1 LDGFYDVYG
10 VISNPNSQGKMPSLV
25 DLQAIPVSDNID
37 YEVVLVNRTVDHAL
51 QQLERRV
58 ASISSECK
66 AVEHGPISS
75 GLVQKI
81 ADLVVDSMGGPVGDA
96 EDMLRKWTFKS
107 YELRTS
113 LNTIVLPLGLLEV
126 GLSRHRAL
134 LFKVTYSFMSSLIT
148 KFNSLVMTKIN
159 TEFNYVVI

>member
-1 LDGFYDVYG
+1 MDGFYDVYG
-10 VISNPNSQGKMPSLV
+10 VLSNPNSQGKMPSLV
-25 DLQAIPVSDNID
+25 DLQAIPVSDNI
-37 YEVVLVNRTVDHAL
+37 EVVLVNRTVDHAL

-58 ASISSECK
+58 ASIASECK

-81 ADLVVDSMGGPVGDA
+81 ADLVVDNMGGPVGDA
-96 EDMLRKWTFKS
+96 EDMLRRWTFKS
-107 YELRTS
+107 YDLRAS
-113 LNTIVLPLGLLEV
+113 LNSIVLPLGLLEV